1 MLLSTSIN
9 GSRQPIVETPAD
21 AVWSLLELGLDFL
34 VVEGKL
40 IEPSA
45 GFGSL
50 LDLVPVMKADG
61 IGRPWT

>member
-1 MLLSTSIN
+1 VFSNASTT
-9 GSRQPIVETPAD
+9 SRGV
-21 AVWSLLELGLDFL
+21 AV

-45 GFGSL
+45 VFGSL